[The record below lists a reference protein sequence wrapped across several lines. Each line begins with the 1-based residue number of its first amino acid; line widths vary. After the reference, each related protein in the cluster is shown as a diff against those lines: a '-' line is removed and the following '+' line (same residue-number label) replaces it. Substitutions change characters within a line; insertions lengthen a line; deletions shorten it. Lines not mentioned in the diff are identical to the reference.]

1 MALLLSSSCT
11 ESKACH
17 HDASIFPGDK
27 PKWYFTKLDHL
38 AYSRWVSKDE
48 SRVKKQKVDNAGSEI
63 QIECQQ
69 SIKKYIANCGN
80 EDSTKELSEGQFIGT
95 NEESSCMEKDEAV
108 SEEVTPENASH

>member
-1 MALLLSSSCT
+1 MIPVFNYTDHPTNEGAPLSKSLTKSKMALLLSSSCT

-69 SIKKYIANCGN
+69 SIKKY
-80 EDSTKELSEGQFIGT
+80 S
-95 NEESSCMEKDEAV
+95 
-108 SEEVTPENASH
+108 